1 MKGYGG
7 GPRRAFDV
15 QLVESA
21 RSFLFF
27 RNSDNPFAAPILMA
41 RADPTSAVGVSD
53 RISVTSR
60 VA

>member
-1 MKGYGG
+1 MKAYGG
-7 GPRRAFDV
+7 GPRRAFDA

-27 RNSDNPFAAPILMA
+27 RNGSDNPFAAPILMA
-41 RADPTSAVGVSD
+41 RADPTSAVGVGD

-60 VA
+60 